1 MTARIAIIMSSIA
14 ATLVA
19 AGPQTAL
26 AAGSPPPIPA
36 KAQEAAVWFIV
47 IDGQQVGPL
56 TESAVAR
63 RIDEGTISADT
74 LVWRE
79 GMGEWVRVAE
89 SATFIARRVE
99 AAMKKPRSVTPTDN
113 KFVARVRF

>member
-1 MTARIAIIMSSIA
+1 MTARLAIIVTSIA
-14 ATLVA
+14 ATLAA
-19 AGPQTAL
+19 AGPQ
-26 AAGSPPPIPA
+26 AAFAAATPPPIPA
-36 KAQEAAVWFIV
+36 SAQEAAVWFIV

-63 RIDEGTISADT
+63 RLDEGTVSANT

-79 GMGEWVRVAE
+79 GMGEWVRVAD

-99 AAMKKPRSVTPTDN
+99 AALKKPRSVTPTDR
-113 KFVARVRF
+113 KFVAKTRF